1 MRMFTLLGAHLR
13 SMVSLLRTK
22 SCMNSLRNLLIHP
35 SRLIT
40 LHNFRKVQYEM
51 ATHYYFRNLSPWLR
65 KNIPHYQTG
74 QKATNDS
81 RKARCE
87 IFQEI
92 DKLDAEARNK
102 ILKPGQEED
111 WFRII
116 DDLEDARVKSWNR
129 KPRGHSDFAIK
140 KKRRYGRTL
149 EELSSQ
155 IRAEIAMDPESTK
168 KSLLSVNKTNNA
180 KLRTMAKKRYK
191 QGLEENQSKLH
202 EEQLELQ
209 KESRM
214 RIGLEEQR
222 RKVDQATEAVRE
234 NRVHQVR
241 LRGGRWPDV
250 MSDEELVE
258 ALDRLE
264 EWREFCSEGD
274 VLKEKEKTERACLE
288 NLKEQW
294 KAWEAAKQAREQ
306 TDVPMDKA

>member
-1 MRMFTLLGAHLR
+1 
-13 SMVSLLRTK
+13 
-22 SCMNSLRNLLIHP
+22 
-35 SRLIT
+35 
-40 LHNFRKVQYEM
+40 M
-51 ATHYYFRNLSPWLR
+51 ATHYYFQNLSPWLR
-65 KNIPHYQTG
+65 KDKPHYQTG
-74 QKATNDS
+74 RKATNDS
-81 RKARCE
+81 RKARYQ
-87 IFQEI
+87 IFEEI

-102 ILKPGQEED
+102 LLKPGQEED
-111 WFRII
+111 WSRII
-116 DDLEDARVKSWNR
+116 DDLEDARVKSWKR
-129 KPRGHSDFAIK
+129 KPRGHSDYAIK
-140 KKRRYGRTL
+140 KKRRYEQTL

-155 IRAEIAMDPESTK
+155 IRAEIAMDPESTNK
-168 KSLLSVNKTNNA
+168 FLLSGKKIDNA
-180 KLRTMAKKRYK
+180 KLRAMAKKRYK
-191 QGLEENQSKLH
+191 QGLEEKQSKLH

-258 ALDRLE
+258 RLDRVE

-274 VLKEKEKTERACLE
+274 VLKEKEKTERACPE